1 MTRKVFTYEPVAD
14 SETPE
19 FELAGEVFYCQP
31 TDEVSS
37 LDVLDY
43 IAGLTGD
50 SGLTR
55 IQTMI
60 RLFNAF
66 IPEGDTDRFRK
77 TIRDKKVPLP
87 VLSDIASWTLDEYL
101 NFPTRAAEQSSN
113 GSPPAAPP
121 NGDAST
127 PPPDETS
134 TS

>member
-1 MTRKVFTYEPVAD
+1 MTRKVFDFEETQG

-19 FELAGEVFYCQP
+19 FEIKGEVFYCQP
-31 TDEVSS
+31 STEVSS

-50 SGLTR
+50 SGIAR

-66 IPEGDTDRFRK
+66 IPTGDVERFRK
-77 TIRDKKVPLP
+77 TVKDKRVPLAT
-87 VLSDIASWTLDEYL
+87 LNDIASWTLDEYL

-113 GSPPAAPP
+113 GSAAADSPNVGAYSPPPA
-121 NGDAST
+121 
-127 PPPDETS
+127 ETS

>member
-1 MTRKVFTYEPVAD
+1 MARKVFDYEETRG

-19 FELAGEVFYCQP
+19 FEIKGEVFYCQP
-31 TDEVSS
+31 TEEVSS
-37 LDVLDY
+37 LEVLDY

-50 SGLTR
+50 SGIAR

-66 IPEGDTDRFRK
+66 IPEPDVERFRK
-77 TIRDKKVPLP
+77 TVKDKRVPLP

-101 NFPTRAAEQSSN
+101 NFPTRAAGQSST
-113 GSPPAAPP
+113 GSAPAEPP
-121 NGDAST
+121 NEAVSSV
-127 PPPDETS
+127 PPDETS

>member
-1 MTRKVFTYEPVAD
+1 LTRKVFDFEEQQG

-19 FELAGEVFYCQP
+19 FEIRGEVFYCQP
-31 TDEVSS
+31 SEEVSS

-50 SGLTR
+50 SGIAR

-66 IPEGDTDRFRK
+66 IPADDVERFRK
-77 TIRDKKVPLP
+77 TVKDKRVPLAT
-87 VLSDIASWTLDEYL
+87 LSDIASWTLDEYL
-101 NFPTRAAEQSSN
+101 LFPTRVAEQSSN
-113 GSPPAAPP
+113 GSSPAAPLSV
-121 NGDAST
+121 DVST